1 MQGSLESTGFSFS
14 VNMLFIGITEA
25 IAYLL
30 SGILARKVKRKMG
43 LILSIILSSVVGL
56 LFLFKFV
63 GDNKVIQTL
72 LVVLARVGSTFV
84 FCLYIIAMV

>member
-56 LFLFKFV
+56 LFLF
-63 GDNKVIQTL
+63 
-72 LVVLARVGSTFV
+72 
-84 FCLYIIAMV
+84 